1 MQNNNRKVFDSL
13 VSRTKIYLAII
24 LILLII
30 ISIENINMI
39 FPSIILYIII
49 VGYTYY
55 ANKKRKSEIN
65 KFTFSINYS

>member
-24 LILLII
+24 LILLVT

-39 FPSIILYIII
+39 FPSILLYVII

-55 ANKKRKSEIN
+55 ANKKRKSEI
-65 KFTFSINYS
+65 

>member
-30 ISIENINMI
+30 MCIENIIMI
-39 FPSIILYIII
+39 FPSVLIYGIV

-55 ANKKRKSEIN
+55 ANKKRKSEISE
-65 KFTFSINYS
+65 TLQ